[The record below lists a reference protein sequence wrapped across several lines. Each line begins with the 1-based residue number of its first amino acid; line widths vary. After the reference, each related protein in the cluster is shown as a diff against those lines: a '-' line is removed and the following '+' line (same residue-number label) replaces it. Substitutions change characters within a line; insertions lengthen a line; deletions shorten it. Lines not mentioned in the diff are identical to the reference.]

1 MAEKLTE
8 EELVTRIRGE
18 ITESLGYMGDTIS
31 HQREQAMQYYYGLP
45 FGNEVEGRSQFV
57 DSTVQ
62 DTIEWIKPSLMRVFA
77 SGDQMVKFSPHGPED
92 VKMAEQATDYVNYVF
107 TKDNPGWEILYSWF
121 TDALLSKNGIVKVW
135 WDEYEE
141 WNREEYRGLDE
152 TEFESLLSDPSVEVL
167 EHTEYED
174 VNADLYAT
182 ATAEEEEP
190 VEAEEVVPEQ
200 QQQQIPPMGMDQP
213 QMMPPQQQPMEMMQ
227 PQQQVEEE
235 VTVTM
240 VHDVVIQRRDY
251 GGKVKIEN
259 IPPSEFLISRESK
272 NIPDARFVC
281 HRVMKTLSELR
292 EMYPDK
298 NLEVEDLTGGGED
311 MTDFSSERLERY
323 AFDKSATY
331 WEGWGDATYGEDGL
345 RTYWLHESFLRTD
358 YDGDGITELR
368 KVCTVGDTVLQNDEI
383 DSIPFVSITPIKIP
397 HKFFGLSIADLV
409 MDLQLMKSTLM
420 RNLMD
425 NMYNQ
430 NYGRFAVLE
439 GQANLDDLLTQRP
452 GGIVRVKSPNAVT
465 PLATPALQPYSF
477 QMLEYLD
484 GVRESRAG
492 VSKMSQGMNENAL
505 TSHTTATAVN
515 AVMSAAQSRVEL
527 VARNFA
533 ETGVKDLMI
542 RIYELLHK
550 NQDKKRVVMLR
561 NEWIPVRPDVWRD
574 KYDCTVSVALGSGS
588 KDQQMMHISQMI
600 QFASEAMQGGLQIV
614 TEQNM
619 YNLGSAMIK
628 AMGFQ
633 NVDDYLTNP
642 AEMEPEQPEGPT
654 PEEQMAQMEMQLKQK
669 ELEIKAADVQVKMQK
684 IQQEAQKDAVDAQL
698 KVAELQLERE
708 QKRAVAIGAT

>member
-18 ITESLGYMGDTIS
+18 ITDSLGYMGDTIS

-45 FGNEVEGRSQFV
+45 FGNEVEGRSQYV

-77 SGDQMVKFSPHGPED
+77 SGDEMVKFNPHGPED
-92 VKMAEQATDYVNYVF
+92 VAMAEQATDYVNYVF

-135 WDEYEE
+135 WDDYEE
-141 WNREEYRGLDE
+141 WNREEYRGLNE
-152 TEFESLLSDPSVEVL
+152 MEFEALLADPSVEVL

-174 VNADLYAT
+174 VEYA
-182 ATAEEEEP
+182 AEQ
-190 VEAEEVVPEQ
+190 VEQ
-200 QQQQIPPMGMDQP
+200 TPMGVGEQA
-213 QMMPPQQQPMEMMQ
+213 
-227 PQQQVEEE
+227 E
-235 VTVTM
+235 VAGAM
-240 VHDVVIQRRDY
+240 LHDVVIQRQDY
-251 GGKVKIEN
+251 GGKIKIEN
-259 IPPSEFLISRESK
+259 VPPSEFLIARESK
-272 NIPDARFVC
+272 NIQDSRFVC
-281 HRVMKTLSELR
+281 HRVLKTLSELR
-292 EMYPDK
+292 EMYPDEK
-298 NLEVEDLTGGGED
+298 LEVEDLTGGGQD
-311 MTDFSSERLERY
+311 MADFSSERLERF
-323 AFDKSATY
+323 AFDKSAEY
-331 WEGWGDATYGEDGL
+331 WEGWGDPTYGEDGL

-397 HKFFGLSIADLV
+397 HKFFGMSVADLV

-430 NYGRFAVLE
+430 NFGRYAVLE

-452 GGIVRVKSPNAVT
+452 GGVVRVKSPNAVT
-465 PLATPALQPYSF
+465 PLTTPPLEPYSF

-492 VSKMSQGMNENAL
+492 VSRMSQGMNENAL

-515 AVMSAAQSRVEL
+515 AVMTAAQSRVEL
-527 VARNFA
+527 IARNFA
-533 ETGVKDLMI
+533 ETGVKDLMTT
-542 RIYELLHK
+542 IYELLHK
-550 NQDKKRVVMLR
+550 NQDKKRVVRLR
-561 NEWIPVRPDVWRD
+561 NEWVPVRPDVWRD
-574 KYDCTVSVALGSGS
+574 KYDCTVSVALGSGN
-588 KDQQMMHISQMI
+588 KDQQMMHLSQMI
-600 QFASEAMQGGLQIV
+600 QFASEAMKGGLPIV
-614 TEQNM
+614 NAQNM
-619 YNLGSAMIK
+619 YNLGATLVK

-633 NVDDYLTNP
+633 NVDDFLTNP
-642 AEMEPEQPEGPT
+642 STTPPQPPQ
-654 PEEQMAQMEMQLKQK
+654 PDPQQQIDQMEMQLKQK
-669 ELEIKAADVQVKMQK
+669 ELEIKAADVQVKAQK
-684 IQQEAQKDAVDAQL
+684 IQQEYQKDAVDAQL